1 LTYLFISYI
10 VRACRSDYRNNGRIE
25 IAPEKDR
32 SSEGVFRGVM
42 PRFNPADQTAIT
54 DPVLA
59 STEISGQFVDE
70 NGDPLAGM
78 PVSIGG
84 ATAVTNASGY
94 FTLTGVAANQVCE
107 RLCSHRAR
115 CSRMAKP
122 DHLNS
127 RRLGAIWPNAIDR
140 ANEM

>member
-1 LTYLFISYI
+1 ML
-10 VRACRSDYRNNGRIE
+10 
-25 IAPEKDR
+25 P
-32 SSEGVFRGVM
+32 
-42 PRFNPADQTAIT
+42 FNPAEQTAITVT

-59 STEISGQFVDE
+59 STEISGQVVNE
-70 NGDPLAGM
+70 YGNPLAGM

-107 RLCSHRAR
+107 RLCSHRAQ